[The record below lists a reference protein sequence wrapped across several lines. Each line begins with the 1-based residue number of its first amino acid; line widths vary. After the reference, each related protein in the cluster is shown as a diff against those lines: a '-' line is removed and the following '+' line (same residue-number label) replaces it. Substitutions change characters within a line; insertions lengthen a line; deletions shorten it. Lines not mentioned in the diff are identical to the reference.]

1 MLLVQKLVP
10 WKTILSKVSEYIV
23 KHAKANNFSVRH
35 MIEGDKEKGKDQTFP
50 SYLFNKIGS
59 SVYGGTYLFAY
70 WYAFSYFF
78 A

>member
-1 MLLVQKLVP
+1 
-10 WKTILSKVSEYIV
+10 
-23 KHAKANNFSVRH
+23 

-59 SVYGGTYLFAY
+59 SIYGGTYLFAY